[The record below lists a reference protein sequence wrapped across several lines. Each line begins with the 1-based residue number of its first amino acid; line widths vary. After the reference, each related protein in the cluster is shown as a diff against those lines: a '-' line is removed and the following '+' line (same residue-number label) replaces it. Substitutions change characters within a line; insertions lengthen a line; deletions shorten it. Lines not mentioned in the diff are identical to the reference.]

1 MLLLDFLM
9 THKFLLF
16 GTILINI
23 GILFT
28 VSRSRDIKSSI
39 LRELF
44 YIPARKSK
52 TNAVVLGGLSLSF
65 STLFVVYY
73 FYSNSLMITLEKF
86 SCLGFILAIFLV
98 TIHGYLDDKFEIS
111 PRIKLLSQLFAVM
124 TFSLFL
130 FFILPKELIIIFIP
144 IAVFWGFGTL
154 NGSNLLDG
162 LDTMTVKVSSVI
174 FLTFFAIGLL
184 YNIKNIIF
192 ITPLLYIGICS
203 FYFFNKEPA
212 KVHLGEIGANLLGL
226 TYIFLS
232 SLIYINTHKVIG
244 PSQSIFLSLL
254 PLSIPMIE
262 LAVSFLRRLYF
273 KKSPFKSDRLHI
285 HHILTRE
292 RKYSASKASSATA
305 LLFLLPTLVC
315 LAIIQEHV
323 ILTYFI
329 HGFSSMGLYIL
340 VCYKYWKKDHD
351 LEMQQSIEV
360 GKNLKSKN
368 IKLISSKIVEDFEI
382 IIDSDKNKD

>member
-1 MLLLDFLM
+1 MNHKILLI
-9 THKFLLF
+9 
-16 GTILINI
+16 GTVLINL
-23 GILFT
+23 GLLFT
-28 VSRSRDIKSSI
+28 VARSRSIKNTI

-52 TNAVVLGGLSLSF
+52 TNAVVLGGLALSF

-86 SCLGFILAIFLV
+86 SSLGFILSIFLV

-130 FFILPKELIIIFIP
+130 VIILQREFIIFFIP

-162 LDTMTVKVSSVI
+162 LDTMTVKVSSVV
-174 FLTFFAIGLL
+174 FLTFYSIGFL
-184 YNIKNIIF
+184 YNIKNIIL

-212 KVHLGEIGANLLGL
+212 KIHLGEIGANLLGL

-232 SLIYINTHKVIG
+232 SLIYINTFKEIG
-244 PSQSIFLSLL
+244 PSQAIFLSLL

-292 RKYSASKASSATA
+292 RKYSASKAASATA
-305 LLFLLPTLVC
+305 LIFLVPTLVC
-315 LAIIQEHV
+315 LFILQDNV
-323 ILTYFI
+323 VLTYFI

-351 LEMQQSIEV
+351 LEMQESIEV

-382 IIDSDKNKD
+382 IIDSEQKKD